1 MFNFFIGVVIG
12 AIIGMILYAIC
23 VVAGSDDDD

>member
-12 AIIGMILYAIC
+12 ATIGMILYALC

>member
-1 MFNFFIGVVIG
+1 MLNFFIGVVIG
-12 AIIGMILYAIC
+12 AVIGMILYALC

>member
-12 AIIGMILYAIC
+12 VIIGMILYALC